1 MNVIL
6 QDAVATSLA
15 LGAVVL
21 LVRRIASVVRPG
33 DTPPACASCPSACG
47 PTEPASRT
55 AETIVPLAVLRTGSR
70 SIGAGTRSGSRLP
83 S

>member
-33 DTPPACASCPSACG
+33 DKPPACASCPSACG
-47 PTEPASRT
+47 PTEPATGT
-55 AETIVPLAVLRTGSR
+55 AETVVPLAVLRTGSR
-70 SIGAGTRSGSRLP
+70 SNDPHPRSASGLP